1 MDPLRAAV
9 VYNPIKVDLPHL
21 RAAIDAAASSAGWAE
36 TLWFASSAED
46 GGRQAAQNAL
56 RAGVNTVIAAGGDG
70 TVRAVAAVLRNTPL
84 SLAIV
89 PSGTGNLLARNLKM
103 PLGSLAES
111 AAIAFGGKDKAI
123 DLGLV
128 TVTDDGG
135 VNTEHVFL
143 VMAGLGFDAEM
154 IARTR
159 PELKKQVGWLAYV
172 DAGVRILPST
182 KPFRMRYSL
191 GSQAEHQVEVSS
203 ILIANCG
210 LLPGNIQLL
219 PEARLDDGVL
229 DVAVLQPK
237 GVLGWLQIWR
247 RVTWE
252 NTVLRRSAA
261 GRRIIAATESAHTR
275 TMTTLRTTDIRIV
288 PDHPQ
293 EFEIDG
299 EPMGPVRSVFFR
311 AAPGAL
317 LVRV

>member
-1 MDPLRAAV
+1 M
-9 VYNPIKVDLPHL
+9 
-21 RAAIDAAASSAGWAE
+21 
-36 TLWFASSAED
+36 
-46 GGRQAAQNAL
+46 
-56 RAGVNTVIAAGGDG
+56 
-70 TVRAVAAVLRNTPL
+70 VAAVLRDTPL

-89 PSGTGNLLARNLKM
+89 PSGTGNLLARNLKL
-103 PLGSLAES
+103 PLGSLDES
-111 AAIAFGGKDKAI
+111 ARIAFRGEEKAI
-123 DLGLV
+123 DLGLA
-128 TVTDDGG
+128 TVTNASGKSS
-135 VNTEHVFL
+135 EHVFL

-159 PELKKQVGWLAYV
+159 PELKKHVGWLAYV
-172 DAGVRILPST
+172 DAGVRILPTT

-219 PEARLDDGVL
+219 PEALLDDGIL

-237 GVLGWLQIWR
+237 GVFGWLQIWR

-252 NTVLRRSAA
+252 NGVLRRSAA
-261 GRRIIAATESAHTR
+261 GRRIIAATESTHKR

-288 PDHPQ
+288 PDHAQ

-299 EPMGPVRSVFFR
+299 EAFGPVRSVFFR

-317 LVRV
+317 RVRV